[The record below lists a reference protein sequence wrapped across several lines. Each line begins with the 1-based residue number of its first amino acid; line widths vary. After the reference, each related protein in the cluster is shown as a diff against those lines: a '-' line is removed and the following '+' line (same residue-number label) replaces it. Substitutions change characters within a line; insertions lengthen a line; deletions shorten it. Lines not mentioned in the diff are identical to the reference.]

1 MKTKMNIVQKKN
13 INLRVFIGSKL
24 RQVYC
29 SMLFNW
35 ILHIKSKQIAIT
47 EKTAIVF
54 APHQD
59 DETFGCGGMI
69 AIKRAKKVP
78 VNVVFLTD
86 GKHSIPEWI
95 KPEEIIKIRQEEAL
109 TALNILGVSASATHF
124 LGYGDGTLTGLTYE
138 ERTQIIIQLSELLKA
153 YKPEEIYLPHRKDRH
168 LDHEATY
175 NLVKDAI
182 ALSNLNVEIFQYPVW
197 ILWQNP
203 LSSNLKL
210 QEISGSY
217 SISINTVQNQKKQAI
232 ASYKSQITTLPPGF
246 LTRFLSTY
254 EIFIKS

>member
-1 MKTKMNIVQKKN
+1 MKTKVNTVQKN
-13 INLRVFIGSKL
+13 LNLRVFIGSKL
-24 RQVYC
+24 REIYC
-29 SMLFNW
+29 TIIFNW
-35 ILHIKSKQIAIT
+35 ILYIKSKKIGVT

-69 AIKRAKKVP
+69 AIKSSKKVP

-86 GKHSIPEWI
+86 GKRSIPEWI
-95 KPEEIIKIRQEEAL
+95 KSEEIIKIRQQEAL
-109 TALNILGVSASATHF
+109 TALNILGVPASATHF
-124 LGYGDGTLTGLTYE
+124 LGHGDATLSQLTHE
-138 ERTQIIIQLSELLKA
+138 ERTQIITQLSELIKA
-153 YKPEEIYLPHRKDRH
+153 YKPEEIYLPHQKDRH

-182 ALSNLNVEIFQYPVW
+182 ALSNLNLEIFQYPVW

-210 QEISGSY
+210 QEISGSHC
-217 SISINTVQNQKKQAI
+217 ISIAKVQDQKKQAI

-246 LTRFLSTY
+246 LTRFLSPY

>member
-1 MKTKMNIVQKKN
+1 MKTKLNTVPKN
-13 INLRVFIGSKL
+13 INFRVFIASKL
-24 RQVYC
+24 RQIYC
-29 SMLFNW
+29 TILFNW
-35 ILHIKSKQIAIT
+35 ILYIKSKQIAVT
-47 EKTAIVF
+47 EKTALVF

-86 GKHSIPEWI
+86 GKRSIPEGI
-95 KPEEIIKIRQEEAL
+95 KPEEIIKIRQQEAL
-109 TALNILGVSASATHF
+109 TALNILGVPASATHF
-124 LGYGDGTLTGLTYE
+124 LGHGDGTLSQLTHQ
-138 ERTQIIIQLSELLKA
+138 ERTQIIRQLSELLKA
-153 YKPEEIYLPHRKDRH
+153 YKPEEIYLPHQKDRH

-182 ALSNLNVEIFQYPVW
+182 VLSNLNVEIFQYPVW

-203 LSSNLKL
+203 LSSHLNL

-217 SISINTVQNQKKQAI
+217 CISIATVQDQKKQAI

-246 LTRFLSTY
+246 ITRFLSPY